1 MERKREREGR
11 EREREGWLLTG
22 MKETKEEEKGF
33 FHQAS
38 LIYVCVRCIR
48 WMAEET
54 VEKIVHYGIL
64 NFLL

>member
-1 MERKREREGR
+1 MPLDGR
-11 EREREGWLLTG
+11 ERERRERGRGWLLTG